1 MQWRDQEK
9 LVLFPGWSQ
18 RSMEKCSAL
27 GARWRGSPHHASLRL
42 LVYTG
47 ENISF
52 LLLVCKWWCSLQGAG
67 PRSYCAGTKGQKAE
81 RIEFGAGDV
90 VW

>member
-1 MQWRDQEK
+1 
-9 LVLFPGWSQ
+9 
-18 RSMEKCSAL
+18 MEGPREVSTFSWFGRREARRKCCAL
-27 GARWRGSPHHASLRL
+27 GPRWRGSPHPASLRL

-52 LLLVCKWWCSLQGAG
+52 SLLVCKWWCSLQGAG
-67 PRSYCAGTKGQKAE
+67 LRSYCAGTKGQKAE
-81 RIEFGAGDV
+81 RIEFGAGGV